1 MSVHKVSGDGN
12 CLFNSIA
19 YGIIYHTR
27 IEDALKNAG
36 KLQSSIK
43 IKKPSKT
50 EYKQLAAILRKES
63 TNYMSKKIKSSNG
76 KNFAFMLAGT
86 YAEENNINNVTS
98 KELTND
104 EIQRR
109 ARKYIKVMKQDGEWA
124 GEIELISL
132 TNFIHELGFKGVK
145 VTGVQPMETKIKMSK
160 PMPIID
166 VRWSGRCHYDFL
178 APRLK
183 RTPASVKRIRN

>member
-27 IEDALKNAG
+27 IEDSLKNAG

-63 TNYMSKKIKSSNG
+63 TNYMSKKIKSSKG

-86 YAEENNINNVTS
+86 YAEENNINNFTS

-183 RTPASVKRIRN
+183 RTPSSVKRIRN

>member
-1 MSVHKVSGDGN
+1 MSIHKVSGDGN

-27 IEDALKNAG
+27 VEEALKNAS

-50 EYKQLAAILRKES
+50 EYKQLAVILRKEA
-63 TNYMSKKIKSSNG
+63 TNYMSKKIKSSKG

-86 YAEENNINNVTS
+86 YAEENNINNFTS
-98 KELTND
+98 KELTNE

-109 ARKYIKVMKQDGEWA
+109 ARKYIKLMRQDGEWA
-124 GEIELISL
+124 GEIELIALS
-132 TNFIHELGFKGVK
+132 NFIHELGFKGVK
-145 VTGVQPMETKIKMSK
+145 VTGVQPMETKMKMSNQ
-160 PMPIID
+160 MPIID
-166 VRWSGRCHYDFL
+166 VRWIGRCHYDFL
-178 APRLK
+178 APRVK
-183 RTPASVKRIRN
+183 RSIASVKRMRN